1 MSASAILRLQ
11 AAGFSTE
18 QVTAL
23 AELIDTQAAAKS
35 DVEASEHRIELK
47 LGDVKSELRT
57 EIAGVKAELKAD
69 VAGVKADVLVLKGMM
84 GFILA
89 FQVAIFGKLFLH

>member
-1 MSASAILRLQ
+1 MGASAILRLQ

-23 AELIDTQAAAKS
+23 AELIDAQAASKS
-35 DVEASEHRIELK
+35 DLEAFEHRLEMKIV
-47 LGDVKSELRT
+47 DVKSALT
-57 EIAGVKAELKAD
+57 AEIAGVKVDILLLKW
-69 VAGVKADVLVLKGMM
+69 MM

-89 FQVAIFGKLFLH
+89 FQVAIFAKMFLH

>member
-1 MSASAILRLQ
+1 MSASAVLKLQ

-23 AELIDTQAAAKS
+23 AELADTQAASKA
-35 DVEASEHRIELK
+35 DLEGVEHRLEAKIATLEHRMDVCFAKVDAEMLLLK
-47 LGDVKSELRT
+47 W
-57 EIAGVKAELKAD
+57 
-69 VAGVKADVLVLKGMM
+69 MM

-89 FQVAIFGKLFLH
+89 FQVAIFVKMFMP

>member
-23 AELIDTQAAAKS
+23 AELIDSQAAAES
-35 DVEASEHRIELK
+35 DVEPSEHRLEIR
-47 LGDVKSELRT
+47 LGDVKAELRAD
-57 EIAGVKAELKAD
+57 IAAVKAE
-69 VAGVKADVLVLKGMM
+69 VLVLKWMM

-89 FQVAIFGKLFLH
+89 FQVAIFAKLFLH